1 VVGTAALG
9 DRAGIDARMTVA
21 PSAPGVPAWLRDHLA
36 NPVVRALSRTPLH
49 RLLGSRLLI
58 LTYTGRR
65 TGSTHE
71 LPVLSASLGD
81 DRVVVAGWHEGKSWW
96 RNFGE
101 VPQQVTVRTGGRPR
115 RCTARRL
122 APDDGRYGE
131 AVDAYRR
138 AFRGVELP
146 AGTPVVLL
154 SPVVPRESRT

>member
-1 VVGTAALG
+1 MSAASG
-9 DRAGIDARMTVA
+9 FRVWVRNQ
-21 PSAPGVPAWLRDHLA
+21 LA
-36 NPVVRALSRTPLH
+36 NPVVRALARTPLH

-65 TGSTHE
+65 TGRTYE
-71 LPVLSASLGD
+71 LPVMSAPLGD

-101 VPQQVTVRTGGRPR
+101 VPQEVTVRTGGRPR

-122 APDDGRYGE
+122 SPEDGRYRA

-138 AFRGVELP
+138 TFRRVELP

-154 SPVVPRESRT
+154 SPVGSPEPGS

>member
-1 VVGTAALG
+1 VTAG
-9 DRAGIDARMTVA
+9 
-21 PSAPGVPAWLRDHLA
+21 SGVPAWLRNHLA
-36 NPVVRALSRTPLH
+36 NPVVRALARTPLH
-49 RLLGSRLLI
+49 RLLGSRLMV

-65 TGSTHE
+65 SGNTYE
-71 LPVLSASLGD
+71 LPVMSAPLGD

-101 VPQQVTVRTGGRPR
+101 VPREVTVRSGGRAR

-122 APDDGRYGE
+122 PPEDGRYLE

-138 AFRGVELP
+138 AFRMAELP

-154 SPVVPRESRT
+154 SPVGSPEPGS

>member
-1 VVGTAALG
+1 MTAA
-9 DRAGIDARMTVA
+9 
-21 PSAPGVPAWLRDHLA
+21 PAAAVWLRSHVA
-36 NPVVRALSRTPLH
+36 NPVVRALARTPLH
-49 RLLGSRLLI
+49 RLLGSRLVV

-71 LPVLSASLGD
+71 LPVMSAPLGD
-81 DRVVVAGWHEGKSWW
+81 DLVVVAGRHEGKTWW

-101 VPQQVTVRTGGRPR
+101 VPQEVTVRTGGRPW

-122 APDDGRYGE
+122 APEDGRYRA

-138 AFRGVELP
+138 TFRGVEVQ

-154 SPVVPRESRT
+154 SPAGPRGSGT